1 MLSSNS
7 RRQSVNSPQFQQ
19 MVLIGV
25 ANPAHIVKIALSHE
39 HLVFGDKISGCRTT
53 SKMAVQV

>member
-25 ANPAHIVKIALSHE
+25 ANLAHIVKIALSHE
-39 HLVFGDKISGCRTT
+39 HLVFGDNISGRRTT
-53 SKMAVQV
+53 PKMAVQL